1 MHSMKIKVW
10 DLPVRICHWLL
21 VIIIAFQFI
30 SVKVLDE
37 SMLSNATQWHFYGGY
52 ACLALVI
59 FRILWG
65 ILGTY
70 YARFSQFIQSPIKTL
85 HYLRGRGEQNYLGH
99 NPAGAYSVIAL
110 LSLILAQA
118 VSGLFTTDDIFNDAP
133 YFGMLNDSWQTVV
146 NFIHHNVVYVLL
158 GFIVLHIG
166 AIIFYKVKHKEKLTS
181 AMVTGNKT
189 VHKSVQSQGPFPW
202 LSFFVCLAITA
213 LSLYLIIEVWPP
225 EPVEDYFGY

>member
-1 MHSMKIKVW
+1 MKIKVW

-37 SMLSNATQWHFYGGY
+37 SILSNATQWHFYGGY
-52 ACLALVI
+52 TCLALVI

-70 YARFSQFIQSPIKTL
+70 YAKFIHFVKSPIKTFS
-85 HYLRGRGEQNYLGH
+85 YLRGRGVQNHIGH
-99 NPAGAYSVIAL
+99 NPAGAYSVIVL
-110 LSLILAQA
+110 LLLILAQA

-133 YFGMLNDSWQTVV
+133 YFGVLNDFWQTVA
-146 NFIHHNVVYVLL
+146 NFVHHNVVYVLL

-166 AIIFYKVKHKEKLTS
+166 AILFYKVKHKENLTS
-181 AMVTGNKT
+181 AMITGKKT
-189 VHKSVQSQGPFPW
+189 VNKEVNSQGPFPW
-202 LSFFVCLAITA
+202 LGFIICLIITA

-225 EPVEDYFGY
+225 EPIDDYFGY

>member
-1 MHSMKIKVW
+1 MKIKVW
-10 DLPVRICHWLL
+10 DLPVRVCHWLL
-21 VIIIAFQFI
+21 VIIITFQFI

-52 ACLALVI
+52 TCLALVI
-59 FRILWG
+59 FRVLWG

-70 YARFSQFIQSPIKTL
+70 YAKFSQFVKSPIKTF
-85 HYLRGRGEQNYLGH
+85 HYLRGRGVQNHIGH

-110 LSLILAQA
+110 LLLILAQA

-133 YFGMLNDSWQTVV
+133 YFGVLNDFWQTVA
-146 NFIHHNVVYVLL
+146 NFVHHNVVYVLL

-166 AIIFYKVKHKEKLTS
+166 AILFYKIKHKDNLTS
-181 AMVTGNKT
+181 AMITGNKT
-189 VHKSVQSQGPFPW
+189 VNKSVHSQGPFPW
-202 LSFFVCLAITA
+202 LGLIVCLAITA
-213 LSLYLIIEVWPP
+213 LTVYLIIEVWPP

>member
-1 MHSMKIKVW
+1 MHRMKIKVW

-70 YARFSQFIQSPIKTL
+70 YAKFSQFVKSPIKTF
-85 HYLRGRGEQNYLGH
+85 HYLRGRGVQNHIGH

-133 YFGMLNDSWQTVV
+133 YFGVLNDSWQTVV
-146 NFIHHNVVYVLL
+146 NFVHHNVVYMLL

-166 AIIFYKVKHKEKLTS
+166 AIIFYKIKHKENLTS

-189 VHKSVQSQGPFPW
+189 VHKSAQSQGPFPW
-202 LSFFVCLAITA
+202 LGFIVCLAVTA
-213 LSLYLIIEVWPP
+213 LFLYLIIEVWPP